1 MTYTEFE
8 LNFFRIQSKVREY
21 RLGQH
26 FINMFILDNS
36 SLPPELWYETN
47 IEKARAMIYQI
58 MDDYCWEWDSMP
70 DLGGYNDI

>member
-8 LNFFRIQSKVREY
+8 LSFFRIQSKVRHY

-26 FINMFILDNS
+26 FINTFILDDS
-36 SLPPELWYETN
+36 SLPPELWDETN
-47 IEKARAMIYQI
+47 IERARAMIYQI
-58 MDDYCWEWDSMP
+58 MDDYSWDWDSMP